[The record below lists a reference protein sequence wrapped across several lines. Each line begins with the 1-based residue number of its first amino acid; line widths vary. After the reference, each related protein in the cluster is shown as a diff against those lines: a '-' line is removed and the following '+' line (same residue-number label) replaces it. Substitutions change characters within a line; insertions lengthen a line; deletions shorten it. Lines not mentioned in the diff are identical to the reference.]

1 MITALQWLRARFALR
16 RWRARFPR
24 AVIHT
29 GAQLSDDSVLGE
41 HAVLFPGASLHG
53 ARLGAFSYVQTRT
66 TINNAEVGPY
76 CSIAGDVVIGLAAH
90 PTHFVSTSPVFYDPA
105 QPLPRFLARERTFT
119 DNLPHTTIGAD
130 VWIGQGAQ
138 VRAGVTIGPGAVLAA
153 GAVVAADVEAYTI
166 VGGVP
171 ARPIRR
177 RFDDAIC
184 ERLATSKWWELPSVE
199 LERLAAHFNDP
210 VAFLNALHRGA

>member
-1 MITALQWLRARFALR
+1 MIATLQWLRAQIALR

-24 AVIHT
+24 TVIHAGT
-29 GAQLSDDSVLGE
+29 QLSDDSELGD
-41 HAVLFPGASLHG
+41 HAVLFPGASLQNT
-53 ARLGAFSYVQTRT
+53 RLGAFSYVQART
-66 TINNAEVGPY
+66 IINNADVGPY

-153 GAVVAADVEAYTI
+153 GAVVATDVAAYTI

-177 RFDDAIC
+177 RFDDKTC
-184 ERLATSKWWELPSVE
+184 ERLAASRWWELPPTE
-199 LERLAAHFNDP
+199 LERLSAHFNDP
-210 VAFLNALHRGA
+210 LALLAVLEKSA